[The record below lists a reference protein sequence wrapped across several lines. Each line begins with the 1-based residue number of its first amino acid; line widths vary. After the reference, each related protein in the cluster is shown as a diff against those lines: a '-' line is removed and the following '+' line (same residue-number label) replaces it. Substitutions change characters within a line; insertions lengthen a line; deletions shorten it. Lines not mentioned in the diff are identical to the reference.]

1 MTDDLLMG
9 IPVMFPDHATQQ
21 VYADML
27 DKVESRLQA
36 AQKEYELL
44 IKLKDGY
51 VQQLFIWKAVASIP
65 SLQIQ
70 GFLE

>member
-9 IPVMFPDHATQQ
+9 IPVMFPNQAQQQ
-21 VYADML
+21 VYTGML

-44 IKLKDGY
+44 IKTKDGY
-51 VQQLFIWKAVASIP
+51 MQQLFI
-65 SLQIQ
+65 
-70 GFLE
+70 

>member
-9 IPVMFPDHATQQ
+9 IPVIFPDQTKQQ

-36 AQKEYELL
+36 AQKEYDLL
-44 IKLKDGY
+44 IKAKEGFA
-51 VQQLFIWKAVASIP
+51 QQLFI
-65 SLQIQ
+65 
-70 GFLE
+70 